1 MVWVG
6 KDFKDNLVTT
16 SGTLGSTTSKPEK
29 NLNIDIFPLNCSKSA
44 IPWLHKMSPEWCFLS
59 LLSRGGIN
67 QRLIIPRSINLPFP
81 VMKSESPARHQMLQ
95 QAEHKLS
102 PTPAFTWHRVATGC
116 QHIKSVCLIANSFLL
131 CLVLLIP
138 PGRVFSPLQSPPCW
152 CPSQP
157 FFSQSFSSVIPWASC
172 SCWQKLKVCSC
183 CLGISLRFSL
193 FSHFFAFLEPG
204 SF

>member
-6 KDFKDNLVTT
+6 KDFKDNLVPT
-16 SGTLGSTTSKPEK
+16 SGTPGSTTSKPEK

-67 QRLIIPRSINLPFP
+67 QQLIIPRSINLPFP

-131 CLVLLIP
+131 CLVSLIP
-138 PGRVFSPLQSPPCW
+138 PGR
-152 CPSQP
+152 
-157 FFSQSFSSVIPWASC
+157 FFSLSAIPALLVSISAILFPVLLFC
-172 SCWQKLKVCSC
+172 YS
-183 CLGISLRFSL
+183 LGFLLLLAEIKSLLLLFGDLPLL
-193 FSHFFAFLEPG
+193 FSIFPFLCVFG
-204 SF
+204 TR